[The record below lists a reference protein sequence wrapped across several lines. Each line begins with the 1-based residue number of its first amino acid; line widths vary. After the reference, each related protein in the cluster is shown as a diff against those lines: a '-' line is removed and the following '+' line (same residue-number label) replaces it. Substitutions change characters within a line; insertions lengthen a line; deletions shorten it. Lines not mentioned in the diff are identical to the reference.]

1 MPLAYCHAL
10 PSRNASGHL
19 CINFLPSPRIRI
31 HFGLSDRHRHQA
43 DHSESTWSGSLALL
57 APCAVAYVWLSE
69 EAQSARGASGW
80 KGSQPL
86 AVKGCGSLR
95 ISAWPAGMGSVSS
108 ALARSRNTVVQPRPS
123 PPQPEV
129 PLAARKDSKTQR
141 LGLRFQDSSGPPAAW
156 ERPAARPSP
165 EAPLKLEGA
174 ELSPVLKS
182 LPTMSQS
189 SSSAGEFPRIA
200 PSWRPQRVC
209 ASFCLRGQ

>member
-1 MPLAYCHAL
+1 
-10 PSRNASGHL
+10 
-19 CINFLPSPRIRI
+19 
-31 HFGLSDRHRHQA
+31 
-43 DHSESTWSGSLALL
+43 
-57 APCAVAYVWLSE
+57 
-69 EAQSARGASGW
+69 
-80 KGSQPL
+80 
-86 AVKGCGSLR
+86 
-95 ISAWPAGMGSVSS
+95 MGSVSS

-189 SSSAGEFPRIA
+189 SSTVAGEF
-200 PSWRPQRVC
+200 
-209 ASFCLRGQ
+209 RG